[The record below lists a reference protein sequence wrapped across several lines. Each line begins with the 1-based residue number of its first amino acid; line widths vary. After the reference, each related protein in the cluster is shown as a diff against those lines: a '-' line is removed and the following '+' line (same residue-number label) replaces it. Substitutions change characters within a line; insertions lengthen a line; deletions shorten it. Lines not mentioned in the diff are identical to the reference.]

1 MTQATAT
8 KTDVLTEL
16 ERLERIW
23 QEVAAQSNDLGRK
36 HFDARK
42 RLHGHLDER
51 GLLYERSHRMERAP
65 DEYYPDG
72 SPRRKDSVAGRLQA
86 EIDATPDPAALAQQ
100 VEHARRLERRANED
114 VDAFIAE
121 NFATLVKARR
131 PSAESA
137 AAHVKVKAEE
147 LAEALR
153 AYIAEH
159 GGAVRLT
166 VPVVDIDGRAVPGI
180 NAAAG
185 YLRMAEEIDL
195 PAPLPEI
202 PR

>member
-8 KTDVLTEL
+8 QPDPLTEL
-16 ERLERIW
+16 ERLEQAW
-23 QEVAAQSNDLGRK
+23 QEAAAQAADLGRRQ
-36 HFDARK
+36 FDARK
-42 RLHGHLDER
+42 RLFGHLDDR
-51 GLLYERSHRMERAP
+51 GLLNERARHMERAP
-65 DEYYPDG
+65 DEYHPDG
-72 SPRRKDSVAGRLQA
+72 SPRREDSEAGRLQG
-86 EIDATPDPAALAQQ
+86 EIDKVPDPAVLAQQ
-100 VEHARRLERRANED
+100 VEHARRLERRANEN
-114 VDAFIAE
+114 VDACIAE
-121 NFATLVKARR
+121 NFATLIEARR

-166 VPVVDIDGRAVPGI
+166 VPVVGIDGRAVPGI

-185 YLRMAEEIDL
+185 YCEW
-195 PAPLPEI
+195 
-202 PR
+202 PRRLTFPRPSRISR

>member
-1 MTQATAT
+1 MTQATAM
-8 KTDVLTEL
+8 KTDALTEF

-23 QEVAAQSNDLGRK
+23 QEAEAQAKELGRK
-36 HFDARK
+36 QFDARK
-42 RLHGHLDER
+42 RLHGHLDEP
-51 GLLYERSHRMERAP
+51 GLLYERSHRMEREP

-72 SPRRKDSVAGRLQA
+72 SPRREDSAAGRLQA
-86 EIDATPDPAALAQQ
+86 EIDKVPDPAALAQQ
-100 VEHARRLERRANED
+100 VEHTRRLERRANED

-153 AYIAEH
+153 AYIAQH

-166 VPVVDIDGRAVPGI
+166 VPVVGIDGRAVPGI
-180 NAAAG
+180 DEAAA

-202 PR
+202 SR

>member
-8 KTDVLTEL
+8 KTDAPTEL

-23 QEVAAQSNDLGRK
+23 QEAAAQAKDLGRT

-42 RLHGHLDER
+42 RLFGHLDER
-51 GLLYERSHRMERAP
+51 GLFYERSHRMEREP
-65 DEYYPDG
+65 EEYHPDG
-72 SPRRKDSVAGRLQA
+72 SPRRKDSAAGRLQA

-100 VEHARRLERRANED
+100 VEHARRLERRAQED

-121 NFATLVKARR
+121 NFATLVEARR

-137 AAHVKVKAEE
+137 ATGVKVKADE
-147 LAEALR
+147 LADALR

-180 NAAAG
+180 DAASA

-202 PR
+202 SR